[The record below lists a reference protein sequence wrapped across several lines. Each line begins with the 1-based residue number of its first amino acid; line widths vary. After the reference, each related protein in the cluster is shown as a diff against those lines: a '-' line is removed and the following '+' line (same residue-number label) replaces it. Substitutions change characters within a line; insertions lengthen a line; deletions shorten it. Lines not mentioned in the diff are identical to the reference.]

1 MLYSSLFITV
11 VCATTLLVFNHYNQ
25 YKNIERWYFRRHRWL
40 YILLEI
46 AYYLL
51 VISLVF
57 NGRFLVY
64 TLIEAGIKYKY
75 GLRINLYPYN
85 K

>member
-1 MLYSSLFITV
+1 MFYSSLFITV
-11 VCATTLLVFNHYNQ
+11 ICATTLLVFNHYNH
-25 YKNIERWYFRRHRWL
+25 YKNIERWYFRHHRWL

-51 VISLVF
+51 IISLVF
-57 NGRFLVY
+57 NGRYLAY
-64 TLIEAGIKYKY
+64 MLIEAGIQYKF
-75 GLRINLYPYN
+75 GTKINLYPYN